1 MTLSRFAPVLGLA
14 LAVTGAPLPTP
25 RAVAAQEQNICTL
38 LTHDDVQTLVPDEH
52 VHVSDGV
59 PGAAESMNT
68 QSCRYT
74 WGEGTGRYSLAVN
87 INPASRMFV
96 GGNADAIKLALL
108 ASVRAETA
116 DATISDVGDAA
127 VFKAYSTIYVSATAY
142 LKERILQV
150 NLDGFDAVNKRDALI
165 SLLKKAAAKL

>member
-14 LAVTGAPLPTP
+14 LAVIGAPFPAP
-25 RAVAAQEQNICTL
+25 RAVAAQAQNSCTL
-38 LTHDDVQTLVPDEH
+38 LTHDEVQTLVPDEH

-59 PGAAESMNT
+59 PGAAESISL

-74 WGEGTGRYSLAVN
+74 WGEGTGRYSLAVTV
-87 INPASRMFV
+87 NPASRMFV
-96 GGNADAIKLALL
+96 GGNADTIKLALL

-127 VFKAYSTIYVSATAY
+127 VFKAYTTAYVSATAY

-150 NLDGFDAVNKRDALI
+150 SLDGFDAVNQRDALV